1 MCIPACVCVCVRV
14 CSCGCGCGCGC
25 VDVCVCVCL
34 CVRVCVRAR
43 ACVRAC
49 VCACVR
55 PPPVPSDPHR
65 ARTLDVRHCR
75 RAAPAN
81 LMPTAAGP
89 GQILGPPPAPRA
101 SARSD
106 PGAEALVGA
115 EGGRGGVPFAAGA
128 PQARRSDPIR
138 AAGGPACFCTP
149 MHELRRS
156 SRSPRTPPCRA
167 STSRPL
173 GPPPVAAGAESGEA
187 EATLMGRVTAEVPAQ
202 GRARCSP
209 TGRAF
214 AEGNEVLLATEHM
227 ILLAAYP
234 TLDGPPQDYR
244 PYGA

>member
-1 MCIPACVCVCVRV
+1 MYTSVCVRV
-14 CSCGCGCGCGC
+14 CACVFVWGWVWVCGC
-25 VDVCVCVCL
+25 L
-34 CVRVCVRAR
+34 RVCVFV
-43 ACVRAC
+43 CAC
-49 VCACVR
+49 VCARACMCACLRMCVR
-55 PPPVPSDPHR
+55 APPARAVGPAPGPDSGRTTLPPGGAGQPH
-65 ARTLDVRHCR
+65 ADGR
-75 RAAPAN
+75 RAWPD
-81 LMPTAAGP
+81 PRS
-89 GQILGPPPAPRA
+89 PPAPRA

-128 PQARRSDPIR
+128 PQARRSVPIR

-187 EATLMGRVTAEVPAQ
+187 AATLMGRVTAEVPAQ